1 MLVAFCID
9 SYLHLLINPNSLL
22 ILLTTS
28 NIISMRQGAVR
39 YVKVQIPGAGK
50 ILSLGEVQVFAMV
63 NGVETNVALAGS
75 ATQSNTYID
84 STVDTFGP
92 EKCNNGET
100 GGDRSNVCHTLSEQD
115 PWWKVEL
122 ASSYD
127 ITRVVVWNRWYCE
140 SQYTCSGRLSG
151 AVVSLLDDSEGV
163 VEQFNIVDATG
174 VQKFEFAVVS
184 VAVVL

>member
-1 MLVAFCID
+1 MNKPDDPVLF
-9 SYLHLLINPNSLL
+9 YLKNVCSI
-22 ILLTTS
+22 
-28 NIISMRQGAVR
+28 R
-39 YVKVQIPGAGK
+39 YVKVQIPGADK
-50 ILSLGEVQVFAMV
+50 ALILGEVQVFAMI
-63 NGVETNVALAGS
+63 NGVETNVALDGS
-75 ATQSNTYID
+75 ATQISTYID
-84 STVDTFGP
+84 TSTDTFGP
-92 EKCNNGET
+92 EKCNNGEA
-100 GGDRSNVCHTLSEQD
+100 GGDRSNICHTLSEQD

-127 ITRVVVWNRWYCE
+127 ITRVVVWNRWYC
-140 SQYTCSGRLSG
+140 CSERLSG